1 MKQTVML
8 KKNYEFKIVLTKG
21 RFYIGK
27 QLKIVILKNGKNF
40 KTLGIAVSTKNGKA
54 FQRNKAKR
62 LIREAYKNLE
72 EKIINGYSIVVL
84 LKKDIEFSRFFIYI
98 LINIAPIISVIT
110 PDIQPIADKIP
121 LIFFLINSKISVFPF
136 FHFDITFLALFE
148 LVVHSFHEQIT
159 HY

>member
-1 MKQTVML
+1 MKQTVIL
-8 KKNYEFKIVLTKG
+8 KKNYEFKIFLTKG

-54 FQRNKAKR
+54 FQRNKVKR

-84 LKKDIEFSRFFIYI
+84 LKKDIDINDMKYI
-98 LINIAPIISVIT
+98 DIINEMENTFKKANIIS
-110 PDIQPIADKIP
+110 
-121 LIFFLINSKISVFPF
+121 
-136 FHFDITFLALFE
+136 
-148 LVVHSFHEQIT
+148 
-159 HY
+159 

>member
-40 KTLGIAVSTKNGKA
+40 KTLGIAVSTKNLKA
-54 FQRNKAKR
+54 FQRHKPKR

-84 LKKDIEFSRFFIYI
+84 LKKDIDINDMKYI
-98 LINIAPIISVIT
+98 DIINEMENTFKKANIIS
-110 PDIQPIADKIP
+110 
-121 LIFFLINSKISVFPF
+121 
-136 FHFDITFLALFE
+136 
-148 LVVHSFHEQIT
+148 
-159 HY
+159 

>member
-40 KTLGIAVSTKNGKA
+40 KTLGIAVSTKNGKG

-84 LKKDIEFSRFFIYI
+84 LKKDIDINDMKYI
-98 LINIAPIISVIT
+98 DIINEMENTFKKANIIS
-110 PDIQPIADKIP
+110 
-121 LIFFLINSKISVFPF
+121 
-136 FHFDITFLALFE
+136 
-148 LVVHSFHEQIT
+148 
-159 HY
+159 

>member
-84 LKKDIEFSRFFIYI
+84 LKKDIDINDMKYIDIINEMVSKTYLKIFCSKKYKMQILPNMFRIYKT
-98 LINIAPIISVIT
+98 S
-110 PDIQPIADKIP
+110 
-121 LIFFLINSKISVFPF
+121 
-136 FHFDITFLALFE
+136 H
-148 LVVHSFHEQIT
+148 
-159 HY
+159 